1 MKKTLKLIHKAAVI
15 TLILFLSS
23 CYYDELQ
30 EIIVE
35 VPDPPE
41 GVVISFGNDVE
52 PIFSQDTNDCT
63 ACHPGATGLSPDLR
77 TGRSYNAIVPEYVD
91 DNDIDNPENSKF
103 YQNLPGINHPIDTGF
118 ELNVDQLTLIKGWIS
133 QGAQNN

>member
-1 MKKTLKLIHKAAVI
+1 MKK
-15 TLILFLSS
+15 LFRLALVSSLCLLCFS
-23 CYYDELQ
+23 CYYDEIQ
-30 EIIVE
+30 ENIPE

-41 GVVISFGNDVE
+41 GVEVSFTIDVE

-77 TGRSYNAIVPEYVD
+77 TGRAYNAIVPEYVD

-103 YQNLPGINHPIDTGF
+103 YQNLPGINHHIDTGF
-118 ELNVDQLTLIKGWIS
+118 
-133 QGAQNN
+133 